1 LAHSRARA
9 LAACL
14 TVALFCGCEAILG
27 IKVLPEPQGDA
38 GATSGPEASPEPS
51 LEASPEAGDTGG
63 CADITG
69 LVGYYSMDANS
80 IAGTRLADGS
90 RNHSDATLVGFSA
103 PLTAAGK
110 FGEALSYPAAGA
122 AYVRISQLGL
132 DQTPGNANS
141 VSLWFYRSAGNIN
154 DVLVSLPDSPR
165 YDLWLTDTAGPHLC
179 INTGH
184 GECFGTMNSNMHDR
198 WVHVVAVFNNGDTTR
213 GHLYI
218 DGNDSNATCQPG
230 FPDCV
235 YSATA
240 MTPAYFGGPTEFFF
254 RGLLDEV
261 RIYKRA
267 LAASEVTLLYR
278 GQACP

>member
-1 LAHSRARA
+1 LVQSRAQA
-9 LAACL
+9 LGACL
-14 TVALFCGCEAILG
+14 TVALFCGCEAVLG
-27 IKVLPEPQGDA
+27 IKGLPEPQDA
-38 GATSGPEASPEPS
+38 STTSGPEASPEPS
-51 LEASPEAGDTGG
+51 PEASPESGDTS
-63 CADITG
+63 CTDIAG
-69 LVGYYSMDANS
+69 LVGYYTMDANS
-80 IAGTRLADGS
+80 ISGTRLADGS
-90 RNHSDATLVGFSA
+90 RNHNDATLVGFSA
-103 PLTAAGK
+103 PLTATGK

-184 GECFGTMNSNMHDR
+184 GECFGILNSNMHDR
-198 WVHVVAVFNNGDTTR
+198 WVHVVAVFNNGDTTQ
-213 GHLYI
+213 GHLYV
-218 DGNDSNATCQPG
+218 DGNDANATCQPG
-230 FPDCV
+230 LPACV
-235 YSATA
+235 YGATA
-240 MTPAYFGGPTEFFF
+240 MAPVNFGGPTEFFF

-267 LAASEVTLLYR
+267 LTASEVSLLYR
-278 GQACP
+278 GQVCP